1 MASYGELCTA
11 FYDLDK
17 PSAPE
22 DALAFLKNQI
32 AQSPGPVFEPMCGS
46 GRFLVPLLRQGIAVE
61 GLDASPAMLQA
72 CRDRCARDGL
82 TPLLYEG
89 TFEAAM
95 PSKNYGL
102 IFILA
107 GSFCLITDR
116 QAAERS
122 LDLLV
127 SRLLPGGHLILEIET
142 IAGMTP
148 GPHPWRSRRVNCP
161 DGAELICQSQ
171 STYHA
176 EEQIGRVETI
186 YELVQDGQVR
196 AQEHETMS
204 IRHYP
209 LAAFDALLRAKGLTD
224 ITCLR
229 PYTTQAADDGDEAV
243 LFVCRKP

>member
-1 MASYGELCTA
+1 MAPYGELCTA

-22 DALAFLKNQI
+22 DALAFLTCQI

-46 GRFLVPLLRQGIAVE
+46 GRFLVPLLRQGITVE

-72 CRDRCARDGL
+72 CRDRCAQENL
-82 TPLLYEG
+82 TPVLYEG
-89 TFEAAM
+89 ALESAM
-95 PSKNYGL
+95 PSKTYGL
-102 IFILA
+102 IFVLA

-127 SRLLPGGHLILEIET
+127 SRLLPGGRLILEVET
-142 IAGMTP
+142 TAGMTP
-148 GPHPWRSRRVNCP
+148 GPFPWRSHRVDCP
-161 DGAELICQSQ
+161 DGAELICRSQ
-171 STYHA
+171 CTYHSV
-176 EEQIGRVETI
+176 EQIGRVQTI
-186 YELVQDGQVR
+186 YELVQDGQLR
-196 AQEHETMS
+196 AQEYEAMS

-209 LAAFDALLRAKGLTD
+209 LAEFDALLRGKRLID

-229 PYTTQAADDGDEAV
+229 PYTTQPADDGDEAV